1 MSVIPTQPLIL
12 TSIRLNLREVDQ
24 EADALIHQHLM
35 QPQQAAMRFAY
46 NRLLEGVK
54 PKDIWRTLRDLFPY
68 LTGRNLNDAITLASG
83 TLESQQ
89 ELLPDRL
96 AHLDKRLTRAQNNLK
111 RALSQSSGSHP
122 ERVRAIRLLI
132 QRLTS
137 QRAELQ
143 SHLEKGTVPPAVF
156 GQRKTWHQ
164 LPGSLAEWRHRRAR
178 QFFSRGACN
187 QAGNPHCRLIV
198 TQTGKVQLA
207 VRIPTNLKQRGYQV
221 TTEAKWLTFTVDYS
235 RQYEPTLRQ
244 LVLAGAARQASY
256 EVRLMRLAPRQYR
269 AYVTIDEPVKQPEYG
284 IADPL
289 PAFITLVGGVD
300 LNLDH
305 LAVVITDRQGQ
316 YRQLKVFKYPNLG
329 ELPKEK
335 SKWFIGNLARDVIA
349 WLKAQG
355 GQALVIEDLNLSN
368 QSHGSAAFNRRTVPF
383 SHRQLAE
390 TLSRRALRAGL
401 AVKRVSPA
409 YTSWIGQLKYAPQY
423 GINRHV
429 AAAYV
434 IGRRGMGLQE
444 RLPKHLIV
452 KFPYIAS
459 LIGADI
465 LKLKAKLAQSPN
477 GDHKK
482 LVKQINTR
490 REWVRRLE
498 NYEAYLPEKGQPWL
512 LWVTLYLAAQ
522 TISGVRA
529 GLFGEVPMEGTT
541 PSVGSVVGITSH
553 PALHLHKGLPLG
565 DVGIVVQ
572 A

>member
-12 TSIRLNLREVDQ
+12 ASIRLNLRAVDQ
-24 EADALIHQHLM
+24 EADTLIHQHLM
-35 QPQQAAMRFAY
+35 QPQQAAMRIAY

-54 PKDIWRTLRDLFPY
+54 HRDIWRTLRDLFPY

-96 AHLDKRLTRAQNNLK
+96 AQLDKRLTKAQNNLEQ
-111 RALSQSSGSHP
+111 ALSRPSGSRP

-132 QRLTS
+132 QRLTD

-143 SHLEKGTVPPAVF
+143 SHLEKGTVRPAVF

-187 QAGNPHCRLIV
+187 KLGNPHCRLMV
-198 TQTGKVQLA
+198 AQGGDLHLS
-207 VRIPTNLKQRGYQV
+207 VRIPTELKQRGDQV
-221 TTEAKWLTFTVDYS
+221 TTEAIWLTFAVDYS

-244 LVLAGAARQASY
+244 LALAGATKQASY

-289 PAFITLVGGVD
+289 PASITLIGGLD

-316 YRQLKVFKYPNLG
+316 YRQHKVFKYPNLG
-329 ELPKEK
+329 EMPKEK
-335 SKWFIGNLARDVIA
+335 SKWLIGNLAQEVIA

-355 GQALVIEDLNLSN
+355 GQALVIEDLDISN
-368 QSHGSAAFNRRTVPF
+368 QGNGSAAFNRRTIPF
-383 SHRQLAE
+383 AHRQLAE

-401 AVKRVSPA
+401 AVKRVNPA

-452 KFPYIAS
+452 KFPYLAS
-459 LIGADI
+459 LIRADI
-465 LKLKAKLAQSPN
+465 LHLKTKLARSHE
-477 GDHKK
+477 GEDKK

-498 NYEAYLPEKGQPWL
+498 NHQVYLPEKGKPWL

-529 GLFGEVPMEGTT
+529 GLCGEVPMEGTT
-541 PSVGSVVGITSH
+541 PSVGPVAGITSH
-553 PALHLHKGLPLG
+553 PALHLQKGLPLG
-565 DVGIVVQ
+565 DVGIAVR